1 MKSNVGPCCPAW
13 PFLYPLL
20 YWNRDTHLWNESGI
34 QIMVLLSFGMQ
45 VFLLVFAG
53 TRRRRSSAF
62 LRLSLWLVYLL
73 ADSTAIYAL
82 GHLSVAGGGSSKH
95 QLVLFWAPFL
105 LLHLGGPDNITAYAL
120 EDNELWKRHL
130 QILIV
135 QVLAAAYV
143 TYKSMAS
150 SGALLL
156 FLASISMFVVGLAKY
171 GERTWA
177 LNCSR
182 ISSIRSSLSFHQIE
196 NSCEL
201 LVAHDMSDED
211 ILLVAHS
218 NLHICKAIFTDF
230 PRSLIVVHGLNYP
243 VPGAVRHYKLIEMQL
258 SLMYDAIYTKAG
270 VIHKWYG
277 FCIRIVSVL
286 GTSTAFLLFHVHLIR
301 SSSGSGN
308 NKGGDVTVISYV
320 LLVGALVLEA
330 ISLCKALVS
339 SWTRT
344 FLHSHTHKGH
354 GWEWLLHALTFVS
367 RRVQPASSLLWQGSI
382 GQYNLFHL
390 CTRDSNKLGSRMAKK
405 MMLENWWNKLHFS
418 SSFMPTVDF
427 KEVVHPLMPLIA
439 NYIPNASGTSI
450 LQNMYRVA
458 FDHLNAWNFGRDFND
473 RILIW
478 SIVTEKCLHVA
489 KDKQESNA
497 AVHTK
502 R

>member
-1 MKSNVGPCCPAW
+1 MDDHLSRVQGLA
-13 PFLYPLL
+13 
-20 YWNRDTHLWNESGI
+20 HLWNESGI

-62 LRLSLWLVYLL
+62 LRLSLWLVYQL

-120 EDNELWKRHL
+120 EDNELWRRHL

-182 ISSIRSSLSFHQIE
+182 ISSIRSSLSFHGIE
-196 NSCEL
+196 NSCDLL

-211 ILLVAHS
+211 ILLVAHR

-230 PRSLIVVHGLNYP
+230 PRGLIVAHGLNYP
-243 VPGAVRHYKLIEMQL
+243 VPDAVRHYKLIEMQL

-286 GTSTAFLLFHVHLIR
+286 GTSTAFLLFHLHLIR

-308 NKGGDVTVISYV
+308 NKG
-320 LLVGALVLEA
+320 L
-330 ISLCKALVS
+330 
-339 SWTRT
+339 
-344 FLHSHTHKGH
+344 F
-354 GWEWLLHALTFVS
+354 
-367 RRVQPASSLLWQGSI
+367 GSI
-382 GQYNLFHL
+382 GF
-390 CTRDSNKLGSRMAKK
+390 
-405 MMLENWWNKLHFS
+405 
-418 SSFMPTVDF
+418 
-427 KEVVHPLMPLIA
+427 I
-439 NYIPNASGTSI
+439 SG
-450 LQNMYRVA
+450 
-458 FDHLNAWNFGRDFND
+458 
-473 RILIW
+473 
-478 SIVTEKCLHVA
+478 
-489 KDKQESNA
+489 QE
-497 AVHTK
+497 
-502 R
+502 

>member
-1 MKSNVGPCCPAW
+1 MDDHLSRVQGLA
-13 PFLYPLL
+13 
-20 YWNRDTHLWNESGI
+20 HLWNESGI
-34 QIMVLLSFGMQ
+34 QIMVVLSFGMQ

-53 TRRRRSSAF
+53 TRRRKSSAF

-82 GHLSVAGGGSSKH
+82 GHLSVASGGSGKH

-120 EDNELWKRHL
+120 EDNQLWKRHL

-143 TYKSMAS
+143 TYRSSMAS
-150 SGALLL
+150 SGALFL

-182 ISSIRSSLSFHQIE
+182 ISSIRSSLSFHQIQHP
-196 NSCEL
+196 CEL
-201 LVAHDMSDED
+201 LMAHDMSDED
-211 ILLVAHS
+211 ILLVAHRY
-218 NLHICKAIFTDF
+218 LHICKAIFTDF
-230 PRSLIVVHGLNYP
+230 PCSLIVHGLDYP
-243 VPGAVRHYKLIEMQL
+243 LPDAVRHYKLIEMQM
-258 SLMYDAIYTKAG
+258 SLMYDAMYTKAG

-286 GTSTAFLLFHVHLIR
+286 GTSTAFLLFHLHLTR
-301 SSSGSGN
+301 SGY
-308 NKGGDVTVISYV
+308 NKGGDVTVSYV

-344 FLHSHTHKGH
+344 VLHSHIHKKGH
-354 GWEWLLHALTFVS
+354 GWEWLLHALTFVG

-390 CTRDSNKLGSRMAKK
+390 CTRDSNKLGSRMAKNMK
-405 MMLENWWNKLHFS
+405 LENWWNKSHFRS
-418 SSFMPTVDF
+418 TFTPTVDF
-427 KEVVHPLMPLIA
+427 KEVVRQLMPLIA
-439 NYIPNASGTSI
+439 RYRPSATGTSI
-450 LQNMYRVA
+450 LQNRVNFA
-458 FDHLNAWNFGRDFND
+458 INPWDFGRDFND
-473 RILIW
+473 SILIW

-489 KDKQESNA
+489 KDDKQESNA